1 MSSNERKDERG
12 LVSFMITLIMMM
24 VITLIVIGFTQV
36 VNRNRRI
43 TLDRQLS
50 AQAFYAAE
58 SGINDVVKQIKT
70 DGYTVQSQTNCTS
83 GYYASKLV
91 YKLNSGTSTDV
102 AYTCVLVNPVVPDIR
117 TQASAAES
125 KVVDIEPS
133 DANSTNLTP
142 IELTFTWSA
151 ATGASSLSPAGCVAS
166 AGQFV
171 PSASYNCPY
180 GLLRVDLMQ
189 YTPGGTATTASG
201 LNSST
206 ATFFMQPL
214 SSSPGSYSFNNF
226 GAQKANIVGAV
237 CNTATNPGRCT
248 ATLSLGAS
256 ARSQYY
262 FARITALYKDAP
274 LVIIDSRDVS
284 KNAWFK
290 NQQAQIDVTGRAQDV
305 LKRIQARVELNSKD
319 TSNLPLGGIQSSGAV
334 CKRFTNAPG
343 SGNYTPEPNCP

>member
-1 MSSNERKDERG
+1 MRTSMSSNERKDERG

-151 ATGASSLSPAGCVAS
+151 AIRT
-166 AGQFV
+166 
-171 PSASYNCPY
+171 
-180 GLLRVDLMQ
+180 
-189 YTPGGTATTASG
+189 
-201 LNSST
+201 
-206 ATFFMQPL
+206 
-214 SSSPGSYSFNNF
+214 
-226 GAQKANIVGAV
+226 
-237 CNTATNPGRCT
+237 
-248 ATLSLGAS
+248 
-256 ARSQYY
+256 
-262 FARITALYKDAP
+262 
-274 LVIIDSRDVS
+274 VS
-284 KNAWFK
+284 
-290 NQQAQIDVTGRAQDV
+290 
-305 LKRIQARVELNSKD
+305 
-319 TSNLPLGGIQSSGAV
+319 
-334 CKRFTNAPG
+334 
-343 SGNYTPEPNCP
+343 